1 MSRVTLVNLETLCCI
16 AQLGTFAAAARKMHA
31 SQPAISARIK
41 DIESAMGVKLFQR
54 QGRRME
60 LTWQGRDLVQLVEPL
75 LRRLDGAVGQ
85 IDNPASMT
93 GTVRIAAGEIA
104 ALSWFPVFIA
114 RLRQRMPLVSYEI
127 DVDLTASM
135 NAKLSSGKIDIA
147 LLAGPVAG
155 KDLHSVPLGSV
166 RMVWMTSPLTRQR
179 LEGATAPQ
187 DILTR
192 QPIWSL
198 SYPSASH
205 SMTMSM
211 LEEWGIESAQINTC
225 NHIMSLIAIIATGAG
240 TALLPEILVRDHIA
254 RAELVPLLAGQP
266 KAQIQFVMAWRD
278 DVSPSVLRNIIDMAQ
293 QCSSFERDD

>member
-1 MSRVTLVNLETLCCI
+1 MSRVTLLNLETLCCI

-31 SQPAISARIK
+31 SPPAISGRIR

-114 RLRQRMPLVSYEI
+114 RLRERMPLVSYEI

-135 NAKLSSGKIDIA
+135 NAKLSNGKIDIA
-147 LLAGPVAG
+147 LLAGPVTG
-155 KDLHSVPLGSV
+155 KDLHAVPLGAV

-179 LEGATAPQ
+179 LEGTTTPQ
-187 DILTR
+187 EIMSR
-192 QPIWSL
+192 QPVWSL

-211 LEEWGIESAQINTC
+211 LEEWGIESAHINTC
-225 NHIMSLIAIIATGAG
+225 NHIMSLIAIVATGAG

-254 RAELVPLLAGQP
+254 RAELVPLLPGQP

-278 DVSPSVLRNIIDMAQ
+278 GVSPTVLRNIVDMAQ
-293 QCSSFERDD
+293 QCSSFERGG